1 MAREVSALVMRPPDS
16 GRRTAIGEYRRV
28 ERLGSTWIDG
38 V

>member
-1 MAREVSALVMRPPDS
+1 MACEASALVMRPPDS
-16 GRRTAIGEYRRV
+16 GRRTAIREYLWV